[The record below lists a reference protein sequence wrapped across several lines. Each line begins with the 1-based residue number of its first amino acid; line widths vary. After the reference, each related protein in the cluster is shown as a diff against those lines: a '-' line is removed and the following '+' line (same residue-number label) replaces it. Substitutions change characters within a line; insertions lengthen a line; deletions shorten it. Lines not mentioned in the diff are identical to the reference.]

1 MDKVLAVLAILATI
15 HVGVQGQVLAES
27 PPGWQQ
33 ASRAPARTPVRV
45 TLRDGT
51 VVSGLLGEIQP
62 DQLVMTDHTL
72 ERGRLTG
79 DLSKPYTFP
88 RTEITKV
95 EVRQPRARN
104 AKRTT
109 LMVLAAAGA
118 VIGAIALI
126 WVARCASEQSRC
138 GA

>member
-1 MDKVLAVLAILATI
+1 MNKVLAVITILATM
-15 HVGVQGQVLAES
+15 HVGVRGQVPADS

-33 ASRAPARTPVRV
+33 ANEASAGTRVRV

-51 VVSGLLGEIQP
+51 VVSGLLGAIQP
-62 DQLVMTDHTL
+62 DSLVMTDHTL
-72 ERGRLTG
+72 EHGRLTG
-79 DLSKPYTFP
+79 DLSKPYTFA

-104 AKRTT
+104 AKRTA
-109 LMVLAAAGA
+109 LMVLATAGA

-126 WVARCASEQSRC
+126 WIA
-138 GA
+138 